1 MPGFIINTNIKA
13 LNAQVNAD
21 VVQRAL
27 SSSLEKL
34 SSGLRIN
41 KSADD
46 ASGMAIADSLR
57 SQANTLS

>member
-34 SSGLRIN
+34 SSGLRI
-41 KSADD
+41 
-46 ASGMAIADSLR
+46 
-57 SQANTLS
+57 